1 MKHILNI
8 QKWMHGTLS
17 RKRTCEIHDHRK
29 SIAVKRILT
38 VLLLST
44 LLTLLY
50 GCDSEDAIDCLQ
62 TDGDPITKTL
72 ELPFFDKVRTENDMR
87 LEITQGD
94 TQSITIETRE
104 NLFNDLVFKVE
115 DDTFIMQ
122 NKNGCNLVRDFGRTL
137 VRITVPNLMVIKN
150 SATYEIRSNGT
161 LAFPQVRLE
170 SVTTPGLESANK
182 TGDFFLDFQSER
194 IVVIANGMS
203 DFHITGTTEEINI
216 NFSDEFPTLFAEDL
230 IAQDVIVR
238 HVGAAPMIVN
248 PQASITGQIKATG
261 DVIAKNQPPI
271 VDVEEL
277 FTGRLIFE
285 E

>member
-1 MKHILNI
+1 MKQILNI
-8 QKWMHGTLS
+8 QKWILGTLS
-17 RKRTCEIHDHRK
+17 RKR
-29 SIAVKRILT
+29 ILAA
-38 VLLLST
+38 LLLIT
-44 LLTLLY
+44 LSY

-62 TDGDPITKTL
+62 TDGDRITRTL
-72 ELPFFDKVRTENDMR
+72 ELPFFDQVRTENDIR

-122 NKNGCNLVRDFGRTL
+122 NKNGCNLLRNFGRTL
-137 VRITVPNLMVIKN
+137 VRITVPNLTVIKN

-161 LAFPQVRLE
+161 LAFPQVRIE
-170 SVTTPGLESANK
+170 SVATPGVESANK
-182 TGDFFLDFQSER
+182 TGDFFLDLQSAR
-194 IVVIANGMS
+194 IVVVANGMS
-203 DFHITGTTEEINI
+203 DIFISGTTDDLNV
-216 NFSDEFPTLFAEDL
+216 NLSDEFPTLFAGDL

-248 PQASITGQIKATG
+248 PQASITGEIKATG

-271 VDVEEL
+271 VDVDEL